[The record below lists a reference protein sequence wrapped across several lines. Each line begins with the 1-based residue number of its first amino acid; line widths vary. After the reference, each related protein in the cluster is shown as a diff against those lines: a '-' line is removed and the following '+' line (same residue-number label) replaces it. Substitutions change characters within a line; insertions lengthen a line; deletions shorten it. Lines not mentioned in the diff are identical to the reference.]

1 MTSSPDGLVCAV
13 STVKDTLPRL
23 QQYVARNLAGGVDH
37 LFVFLDAGDREVRG
51 WLDGHPHVTCV
62 RTDKQWWRG
71 ERPHQLND
79 RQRLNANAVNSVLG
93 ELGWASW
100 LFHVDGDEVVQ
111 ADRTVLAQVPAA
123 TRAVRLGVREAVSQV
138 RWERPPTWFKRPLAE
153 PDLVLLTQ
161 LGVIDR
167 PSNGAY
173 LHGHADGK
181 TGIRPGGDAWLTLH
195 DPVDDAGR
203 AVPEA
208 ADEALRV
215 LHYES
220 YSGEEFARK
229 WLALLGAGPGTKF
242 RPGRQPTLV
251 AVQALVE
258 RQLPADVTER
268 YLLRI
273 FEQTIADDLEVLRD
287 LGLVEEIDPD
297 QGTHRPSALT
307 DAQRVDLAAAL
318 DRAAATSKERYRP
331 PATRPVDRDEDN
343 EQPAKAGRFLRR
355 S

>member
-1 MTSSPDGLVCAV
+1 MSAADGLVCAV

-37 LFVFLDAGDREVRG
+37 LFVFLDAGDREVRT
-51 WLDGHPHVTCV
+51 WLEAHPHVTCV
-62 RTDKQWWRG
+62 RTDKEWWRG
-71 ERPHQLND
+71 ERPSQLND
-79 RQRLNANAVNSVLG
+79 RQRLNANAVNVVLG
-93 ELGWASW
+93 ELGWADW

-111 ADRTVLAQVPAA
+111 ADRAVLARVPAE

-138 RWERPPTWFKRPLAE
+138 HWEEPPTWFKRPLEE
-153 PDLVLLTQ
+153 PELVLLTQ
-161 LGVIDR
+161 LGAIDR

-181 TGIRPGGDAWLTLH
+181 TGIRPGAGAWLTLH
-195 DPVDDAGR
+195 DPVDDEGR

-208 ADEALRV
+208 LDEALRV

-229 WLALLGAGPGTKF
+229 WLALLGAGPGTRF

-258 RQLPADVTER
+258 RQLPPDVTER

-287 LGLVEEIDPD
+287 LGLVERIDPD
-297 QGTHRPSALT
+297 HGSHTPKALS
-307 DAQRVDLAAAL
+307 DAQRADLAAAL
-318 DRAAATSKERYRP
+318 ARAAATPKERFRP
-331 PATRPVDRDEDN
+331 PATRPVDRGEDA
-343 EQPAKAGRFLRR
+343 EPPARAGRFLRR